1 MGMAASQARYLGIQA
16 RKTNVEYEG
25 QQVNQQRTALANQS
39 ANLFRRLLTLEV
51 PTPPDQTNYK
61 TSNYTFSDATSSD
74 GNATIEEITA
84 NDFNQIMR
92 EEGFYVTDISDEME
106 DTNISNVYTANNKE
120 LQIEF
125 YVFKSNDIAKQ
136 AYESNKDMFVQN
148 KDYEG
153 KEKSDDDYNE
163 YTQETEDY
171 YNVLKRVGKTLLYA
185 SVNVDYKGDVKSAIN
200 KLGY

>member
-1 MGMAASQARYLGIQA
+1 MKVLSKVLL
-16 RKTNVEYEG
+16 V
-25 QQVNQQRTALANQS
+25 LAI
-39 ANLFRRLLTLEV
+39 LLTL
-51 PTPPDQTNYK
+51 TACGK
-61 TSNYTFSDATSSD
+61 K
-74 GNATIEEITA
+74 EEITA

-120 LQIEF
+120 FQIEF

-171 YNVLKRVGKTLLYA
+171 YKVLKRVGKTLLYA

>member
-1 MGMAASQARYLGIQA
+1 
-16 RKTNVEYEG
+16 
-25 QQVNQQRTALANQS
+25 
-39 ANLFRRLLTLEV
+39 
-51 PTPPDQTNYK
+51 
-61 TSNYTFSDATSSD
+61 
-74 GNATIEEITA
+74 
-84 NDFNQIMR
+84 
-92 EEGFYVTDISDEME
+92 ME

-120 LQIEF
+120 FQIEF

>member
-1 MGMAASQARYLGIQA
+1 MKVLSKVLL
-16 RKTNVEYEG
+16 V
-25 QQVNQQRTALANQS
+25 LAI
-39 ANLFRRLLTLEV
+39 LLTL
-51 PTPPDQTNYK
+51 TACGK
-61 TSNYTFSDATSSD
+61 K
-74 GNATIEEITA
+74 EEITA

-92 EEGFYVTDISDEME
+92 EEGFYVTDISDDME

-120 LQIEF
+120 FQIEF

>member
-1 MGMAASQARYLGIQA
+1 MWE
-16 RKTNVEYEG
+16 K
-25 QQVNQQRTALANQS
+25 
-39 ANLFRRLLTLEV
+39 
-51 PTPPDQTNYK
+51 
-61 TSNYTFSDATSSD
+61 
-74 GNATIEEITA
+74 EEITA

-120 LQIEF
+120 FQIEF

>member
-1 MGMAASQARYLGIQA
+1 MKVLSKVLLVLAILF
-16 RKTNVEYEG
+16 TL
-25 QQVNQQRTALANQS
+25 TACG
-39 ANLFRRLLTLEV
+39 
-51 PTPPDQTNYK
+51 K
-61 TSNYTFSDATSSD
+61 K
-74 GNATIEEITA
+74 EEITV

-120 LQIEF
+120 FQIEF

>member
-1 MGMAASQARYLGIQA
+1 MKVLSKVLLVLAILF
-16 RKTNVEYEG
+16 TL
-25 QQVNQQRTALANQS
+25 TACG
-39 ANLFRRLLTLEV
+39 
-51 PTPPDQTNYK
+51 K
-61 TSNYTFSDATSSD
+61 K
-74 GNATIEEITA
+74 EEITA

-120 LQIEF
+120 FQIEF

-185 SVNVDYKGDVKSAIN
+185 SVNVDYKVDVKSAIN

>member
-1 MGMAASQARYLGIQA
+1 MKVLSKVLLVLAILF
-16 RKTNVEYEG
+16 TL
-25 QQVNQQRTALANQS
+25 TACG
-39 ANLFRRLLTLEV
+39 
-51 PTPPDQTNYK
+51 K
-61 TSNYTFSDATSSD
+61 K
-74 GNATIEEITA
+74 EEITA

-92 EEGFYVTDISDEME
+92 EEGFYVTDISDDME

-120 LQIEF
+120 FQIEF

>member
-1 MGMAASQARYLGIQA
+1 MKVLSKVLLVLAILF
-16 RKTNVEYEG
+16 TL
-25 QQVNQQRTALANQS
+25 TACG
-39 ANLFRRLLTLEV
+39 
-51 PTPPDQTNYK
+51 K
-61 TSNYTFSDATSSD
+61 K
-74 GNATIEEITA
+74 EEITA

-120 LQIEF
+120 FQIEF

>member
-1 MGMAASQARYLGIQA
+1 MKSLARVLLVLA
-16 RKTNVEYEG
+16 TLFTL
-25 QQVNQQRTALANQS
+25 TACG
-39 ANLFRRLLTLEV
+39 
-51 PTPPDQTNYK
+51 K
-61 TSNYTFSDATSSD
+61 K
-74 GNATIEEITA
+74 EEITV

-120 LQIEF
+120 FQIEF
-125 YVFKSNDIAKQ
+125 YVFKSEDTAKE
-136 AYESNKDMFVQN
+136 AFSSNKEMFNQD

-153 KEKSDDDYNE
+153 KEKNE
-163 YTQETEDY
+163 DTYDEYIQETSDY

>member
-1 MGMAASQARYLGIQA
+1 MKSLARVLL
-16 RKTNVEYEG
+16 V
-25 QQVNQQRTALANQS
+25 LAI
-39 ANLFRRLLTLEV
+39 LLTL
-51 PTPPDQTNYK
+51 TACGK
-61 TSNYTFSDATSSD
+61 K
-74 GNATIEEITA
+74 EEITA

-120 LQIEF
+120 FQIEF

>member
-1 MGMAASQARYLGIQA
+1 MKVLSKVLL
-16 RKTNVEYEG
+16 V
-25 QQVNQQRTALANQS
+25 LAI
-39 ANLFRRLLTLEV
+39 LLTL
-51 PTPPDQTNYK
+51 TACGK
-61 TSNYTFSDATSSD
+61 K
-74 GNATIEEITA
+74 EEITA

-120 LQIEF
+120 FQIEF

>member
-1 MGMAASQARYLGIQA
+1 MKVLSKVLLVLAILF
-16 RKTNVEYEG
+16 TL
-25 QQVNQQRTALANQS
+25 TACG
-39 ANLFRRLLTLEV
+39 
-51 PTPPDQTNYK
+51 K
-61 TSNYTFSDATSSD
+61 K
-74 GNATIEEITA
+74 EEITA

-120 LQIEF
+120 FQIEF

-185 SVNVDYKGDVKSAIN
+185 SVNVDYKGDVKSVIN

>member
-1 MGMAASQARYLGIQA
+1 MKVLSKVLLVLATLF
-16 RKTNVEYEG
+16 TL
-25 QQVNQQRTALANQS
+25 TACG
-39 ANLFRRLLTLEV
+39 
-51 PTPPDQTNYK
+51 K
-61 TSNYTFSDATSSD
+61 K
-74 GNATIEEITA
+74 EEITV

-120 LQIEF
+120 FQIEF